1 MNNYIDSEVKTYP
14 IWSRDNTKLL
24 LAFIFTVII
33 VYIFPKLGVPQIL
46 IKLSFLFLLFIIFN
60 SKDDVFWISW
70 FFVITNAPGRLFTL
84 TSGSTI
90 YRLPMYTLMSGVSL
104 GFSEL
109 FLIMY
114 MIKYLSRKTKV
125 FSLFNKYAK
134 LIIIYGIFTIAYSFI
149 LGISQ
154 STLIWSIRLILPWFW
169 LLILPA
175 FISDPKR
182 IEHSFKLIAPFV
194 FICFILSIQAQITGE
209 YLHNILSGESVYG
222 FLGEEETDIVRVSHA
237 AHLLF
242 ILVFF
247 ALFYLSIERK
257 IFNNTYLNLIIIIGF
272 ITILLSATRGW
283 IIAILILFASVF
295 FMKGYNLMKQF
306 IRMFVI
312 MAFLIYIVQVF
323 YPSFLFQISKSF
335 ERLNTLEA
343 LTKGDLTAG
352 GTLARLTERGPR
364 VMSEFYKS
372 PIIGW
377 GFSNYYFAHSD
388 MHVGNQSILLQGGII
403 GYLFWIGIFLL
414 IIYNI
419 LTYGRLYYVKL
430 SIGSGIYV
438 ILFAL
443 IATFAIHSSSMQMWG
458 FYGSNQAIIFHW
470 TYLLTVANAY
480 ISYCKSYVNSYKLK
494 NTVYA

>member
-46 IKLSFLFLLFIIFN
+46 IKLLFLLLLFIIFN
-60 SKDDVFWISW
+60 SKNDIFWLSW
-70 FFVITNAPGRLFTL
+70 FFIISDAPGRLFTL
-84 TSGSTI
+84 SSGGTI
-90 YRLPMYTLMSGVSL
+90 YRLPMYTLMSGISL
-104 GFSEL
+104 GFNEL

-114 MIKYLSRKTKV
+114 IIKYLSRKTKV
-125 FSLFNKYAK
+125 FSLFNEYAK

-154 STLIWSIRLILPWFW
+154 STLIKSIRLILPWFW

-209 YLHNILSGESVYG
+209 YLHNILSGESVFR
-222 FLGEEETDIVRVSHA
+222 FLGEVEVDIVRVVHA
-237 AHLLF
+237 AHLIF
-242 ILVFF
+242 VIEFM
-247 ALFYLSIERK
+247 ALFYLSMERK
-257 IFNNTYLNLIIIIGF
+257 IYNNTYLNLIIIIGF

-283 IIAILILFASVF
+283 IIANLILFSSVF
-295 FMKGYNLMKQF
+295 FMKGFNLMKQF
-306 IRMFVI
+306 IRICVLVGI
-312 MAFLIYIVQVF
+312 LIFIVQFF
-323 YPSFLFQISKSF
+323 YPQFLFQISKSF
-335 ERLNTLEA
+335 ERLSTLEA
-343 LTKGDLTAG
+343 LTEGDLTAG

-458 FYGSNQAIIFHW
+458 FYGSNQATIFHL
-470 TYLLTVANAY
+470 TYILTVANAY
-480 ISYCKSYVNSYKLK
+480 INYCKSYVNSYKLK

>member
-1 MNNYIDSEVKTYP
+1 
-14 IWSRDNTKLL
+14 
-24 LAFIFTVII
+24 
-33 VYIFPKLGVPQIL
+33 
-46 IKLSFLFLLFIIFN
+46 
-60 SKDDVFWISW
+60 
-70 FFVITNAPGRLFTL
+70 
-84 TSGSTI
+84 
-90 YRLPMYTLMSGVSL
+90 MSGVSL

-114 MIKYLSRKTKV
+114 IIKYLSRKTKV

-154 STLIWSIRLILPWFW
+154 STLILSIRLILPWFW

-335 ERLNTLEA
+335 ERLNTPVSYTHLRAHETPEH
-343 LTKGDLTAG
+343 LVC
-352 GTLARLTERGPR
+352 RL
-364 VMSEFYKS
+364 
-372 PIIGW
+372 
-377 GFSNYYFAHSD
+377 
-388 MHVGNQSILLQGGII
+388 LLDKK
-403 GYLFWIGIFLL
+403 
-414 IIYNI
+414 N
-419 LTYGRLYYVKL
+419 
-430 SIGSGIYV
+430 
-438 ILFAL
+438 
-443 IATFAIHSSSMQMWG
+443 
-458 FYGSNQAIIFHW
+458 
-470 TYLLTVANAY
+470 
-480 ISYCKSYVNSYKLK
+480 K
-494 NTVYA
+494 NTHHDTVSRNRSKKKNTLQRTLSNTPTTQPSNTQVDH

>member
-1 MNNYIDSEVKTYP
+1 MNNYIDSKAKAYP
-14 IWSRDNTKLL
+14 IWSRDNSKLL
-24 LAFIFTVII
+24 LVFIITVIA
-33 VYIFPKLGVPQIL
+33 VYIFPKLGIPQIL
-46 IKLSFLFLLFIIFN
+46 IKLSFLFLLFVIFY
-60 SKDDVFWISW
+60 SKDDVFWLSW
-70 FFVITNAPGRLFTL
+70 FFVISDAPGRLLTL

-90 YRLPMYTLMSGVSL
+90 YRLPMYTLMSGIST
-104 GFSEL
+104 GFTEL

-114 MIKYLSRKTKV
+114 IIKFYSRKTKL
-125 FSLFNKYAK
+125 SLFNKYAK
-134 LIIIYGIFTIAYSFI
+134 VIIIYGIFTIAYSFI

-154 STLIWSIRLILPWFW
+154 SNLISSIRTILPWFW

-175 FISDPKR
+175 FISDPKSV
-182 IEHSFKLIAPFV
+182 EHLFQLLAPFV
-194 FICFILSIQAQITGE
+194 FICFILSIQSQITGE

-222 FLGEEETDIVRVSHA
+222 FLGEAETDIVRVNHA

-247 ALFYLSIERK
+247 ALFYLSRERK

-272 ITILLSATRGW
+272 FTILLSATRGW
-283 IIAILILFASVF
+283 IIALLILFSSVF

-306 IRMFVI
+306 IRMCVI
-312 MAFLIYIVQVF
+312 MGILIYTVQVI

-458 FYGSNQAIIFHW
+458 FYGSNQATIFHW